1 VLAFLRPS
9 TNPARNDLY
18 MAFIDTDMTQHRPSS
33 GDMILDVRDL
43 ACRRG
48 ERIVFTSV
56 NFQLHQGE
64 LIALTGRNGAG
75 KSSLLAILAG
85 RLRPYAGAIL
95 TSAWGDAPL
104 SEAIHLIGHRD
115 ALKAALTAR
124 ENLAFARDVLG
135 RAQFGDS
142 WTAQSAA
149 VLPDAALARVGLAH
163 AADLPAG
170 YLSAGQKR
178 RLALARVLVCP
189 RPLWLLDE
197 PSAALDTAGQALLAS
212 EMKTHLVSG
221 GAIIAATHGPLGLP
235 ANRDLHM
242 DDSANRAALATSD
255 DIWGAGA

>member
-1 VLAFLRPS
+1 
-9 TNPARNDLY
+9 

-85 RLRPYAGAIL
+85 RLRPDAGTMNAP
-95 TSAWGDAPL
+95 AWGETPI
-104 SEAIHLIGHRD
+104 SEAVHFIGHRD
-115 ALKAALTAR
+115 ALKAALTAC
-124 ENLAFARDVLG
+124 ENLKFARDVLG
-135 RAQFGDS
+135 VGYFGVGRFSPEHPVASPDGDS
-142 WTAQSAA
+142 QVAA
-149 VLPDAALARVGLAH
+149 YAALARVGLAH
-163 AADLPAG
+163 VADLPAG

-197 PSAALDTAGQALLAS
+197 PNSALDTAGQALLVS
-212 EMKTHLVSG
+212 EMQAHLASG
-221 GAIIAATHGPLGLP
+221 GAIIAATHGPLGL
-235 ANRDLHM
+235 AASRDLHM
-242 DDSANRAALATSD
+242 DDAASRAALVNSD
-255 DIWGAGA
+255 DVWGAGV

>member
-1 VLAFLRPS
+1 
-9 TNPARNDLY
+9 
-18 MAFIDTDMTQHRPSS
+18 MAFRDTDMTQHTQSS
-33 GDMILDVRDL
+33 RALVLDVRDL

-48 ERIVFTSV
+48 ERMVFSHV
-56 NFQLHQGE
+56 SFQLHQGE

-85 RLRPYAGAIL
+85 RLRPDAGAI
-95 TSAWGDAPL
+95 SAPAWGETPI
-104 SEAIHLIGHRD
+104 SEAVHFIGHRD
-115 ALKAALTAR
+115 ALKVALTVR

-163 AADLPAG
+163 VADLPAG

-197 PSAALDTAGQALLAS
+197 PNSALDTAGQALLVS
-212 EMKTHLVSG
+212 EMQAHLASG
-221 GAIIAATHGPLGLP
+221 GAIIAATHGPLGL
-235 ANRDLHM
+235 AASRDLHM
-242 DDSANRAALATSD
+242 DDAASRAASVNSD
-255 DIWGAGA
+255 DVWGAGV